1 MNQDFE
7 ALLAVIAKRNVA
19 YADFV
24 AETKQMDEYAEL
36 FDVRD
41 VQMWRA
47 LGLDITRT
55 AKPNR
60 TKNAAPNDK
69 RSNFLRRRY
78 RNQRRHK

>member
-55 AKPNR
+55 
-60 TKNAAPNDK
+60 KNAAPNDK